1 MRTAFANIVSAVI
14 AALQANPPVCDLIDR
29 ARATTVPDQ
38 APRAVSVQWDGAQPQ
53 GATIAGAPID
63 WETRITIECL
73 ARSVKDSGDLAVD
86 DLLADVAARLGQD
99 TTLGGLVADLRI
111 AGLEAENTVETK
123 KTGWVRI
130 TYIAEHRTNNG
141 ILE

>member
-29 ARATTVPDQ
+29 ARATVVPDQ
-38 APRAVSVQWDGAQPQ
+38 ALRAVSVQWDGAQPQ
-53 GATIAGAPID
+53 GGAIAGAPVD
-63 WETRITIECL
+63 WETRISIECL

-86 DLLADVAARLGQD
+86 DLLEAVAARLGQD

-111 AGLEAENTVETK
+111 IGLEAENTVENK
-123 KTGWVRI
+123 KTGWVRM
-130 TYIAEHRTNNG
+130 TYVAEHRTNNG